1 MNYHTRLFGAKL
13 LVLFI
18 ISFSLTHG
26 YPSSLFQGNAY
37 SGAVHRHRNKNWCAF
52 IVQKNVSCAVQ
63 GSVESHV
70 EPEAARCPEH
80 QPDCEPQMIY
90 RTRFRPTYKIAY
102 KTVTEL
108 EWRCCPGYQG
118 PDCREVKGFPN
129 GQIANPQSY
138 PQYPQ
143 HGQTRTAQR
152 PERRETVQY
161 DLRRGA
167 DRTRMLEEEV
177 QRLSQTVLDLQAA
190 MTGMAENL
198 RTDIQEDTSKM
209 LITLLNDRTSPDSA
223 RTGGTEESVVLLDG
237 HQAMRGQTHGERE
250 METVMARLNDVTD
263 ALKTKDE
270 ALEELRGTVT
280 GHDNQIRMLMDSASQ
295 SLPVAG
301 DSSQDVDV
309 LQAYVD
315 EKFEKLKKDF
325 VVNLED
331 EMTKLK
337 TACDEKIQSLQKT
350 CEEGQENGYGS
361 LTNLVN
367 NKEAE
372 LRKEIR
378 ELRLDLSMSD
388 GLMPTNRQTTIGK
401 TDGDYSDLRREI
413 ARVAEAHRV
422 LNARMDNELEHLSS
436 LKMEDIIG
444 SRLEDLEDRMNVTER
459 NAETYCFYVEEKLTK
474 DIMNE
479 VAMLHQLLDQKLDGI
494 QDQFTSMLIE
504 MNNNSFPLISSDS
517 VDALQTQ
524 VTANKFLIQGLEDK
538 FSTLGQ
544 NCSTNCKSNQ
554 PSDSKKPEGLE
565 SVVKD
570 VTLCR
575 NDLDVLRSDFV
586 NSIAKI
592 HALEDTIRMSPEK
605 QFINAHM
612 QDTGKRL
619 HALSDNVI
627 GLSGAITGLGDT
639 VSKFSQDLHTLNSTC
654 CQTGQVDNPSLQ
666 AETGRPSHNQI
677 AELKDKL
684 DALNVRV
691 TTELSMCKVNT
702 TGVAEGVSA
711 VDDRVKALEKICR
724 RLDGGASN
732 IQDLSGELE
741 RKVAQMNN
749 TLGSHSGE
757 ILTLQNSLLN
767 FHSQLAGLAKQI
779 HKDHTSKEQGLPVR
793 QEKPVSVPDTRAPT
807 KPMRPYAPHIN
818 IPLIIPHRTVPAPTG
833 HPHVRQQPHVPHRP
847 YYPQPPSNPRRPIYH
862 IQPQQ
867 PVIHEP
873 VVVTGQAGPPGYVR
887 RVTVRRDQS
896 SEDTKTPVTGFAGAP
911 GYPPVNPV
919 SYDTKQP
926 PPAAVNVPWSPAHQR
941 PIAAPVSQQNSVM
954 DPFSFSAGLTRQT
967 FSGDFGII
975 AFDRVLVNDGGHYNP
990 QTGIFTV
997 PTDGRY
1003 LVTAVL
1009 SAQRGEHA
1017 EAVLSVSN
1025 RSVQKLDTAGYSS
1038 GHLRL
1043 TQDQCACGGSASFS
1057 LILPLH
1063 RGDTMAL
1070 VRTAGKLAVSESRE
1084 ILSTFSAIF
1093 LYSPQAKR

>member
-1 MNYHTRLFGAKL
+1 M
-13 LVLFI
+13 
-18 ISFSLTHG
+18 
-26 YPSSLFQGNAY
+26 
-37 SGAVHRHRNKNWCAF
+37 
-52 IVQKNVSCAVQ
+52 
-63 GSVESHV
+63 
-70 EPEAARCPEH
+70 
-80 QPDCEPQMIY
+80 
-90 RTRFRPTYKIAY
+90 
-102 KTVTEL
+102 
-108 EWRCCPGYQG
+108 
-118 PDCREVKGFPN
+118 
-129 GQIANPQSY
+129 
-138 PQYPQ
+138 
-143 HGQTRTAQR
+143 
-152 PERRETVQY
+152 
-161 DLRRGA
+161 
-167 DRTRMLEEEV
+167 
-177 QRLSQTVLDLQAA
+177 QRLTQTVLDLQAA

-198 RTDIQEDTSKM
+198 RTDLQEDTSKM

-223 RTGGTEESVVLLDG
+223 RTGDTEESVVLLDG
-237 HQAMRGQTHGERE
+237 HQAMRGKTHGERE
-250 METVMARLNDVTD
+250 METVMARLNDVAD

-295 SLPVAG
+295 SLPVMG

-337 TACDEKIQSLQKT
+337 TACDEKIQFLQKT
-350 CEEGQENGYGS
+350 CEEGQESGYGS
-361 LTNLVN
+361 LTDLLN

-388 GLMPTNRQTTIGK
+388 GLVPTNRQTTLENA
-401 TDGDYSDLRREI
+401 DGNYSDLRREI
-413 ARVAEAHRV
+413 VRVAEAHRV
-422 LNARMDNELEHLSS
+422 LNARMDNELEHLST

-479 VAMLHQLLDQKLDGI
+479 VAMLRQLLDQKLDGI

-504 MNNNSFPLISSDS
+504 MNNNSFPVMSSHS
-517 VDALQTQ
+517 VDALQMQ
-524 VTANKFLIQGLEDK
+524 VNANKFLIEGLEDK
-538 FSTLGQ
+538 FSTIRQ
-544 NCSTNCKSNQ
+544 ICSTDCKTNQ

-592 HALEDTIRMSPEK
+592 HALEDTIRLSPEK

-612 QDTGKRL
+612 QDTRKRL
-619 HALSDNVI
+619 HSLSDNVI

-654 CQTGQVDNPSLQ
+654 CQTGQVGNPSLQ
-666 AETGRPSHNQI
+666 AEIGRSSDNQI
-677 AELKDKL
+677 EELKDKL

-691 TTELSMCKVNT
+691 TTELSLCKVNT

-711 VDDRVKALEKICR
+711 VDDRVKALEKICG

-732 IQDLSGELE
+732 IQDFSGELE
-741 RKVAQMNN
+741 RKVAQMTN

-757 ILTLQNSLLN
+757 ITALQNSLLN

-779 HKDHTSKEQGLPVR
+779 HTSKEQGLPVR
-793 QEKPVSVPDTRAPT
+793 QERPVSVPDTRAPT
-807 KPMRPYAPHIN
+807 KPMRPYAPHIH
-818 IPLIIPHRTVPAPTG
+818 IPLIIPHRTAPAPTG
-833 HPHVRQQPHVPHRP
+833 HPHVRQQPHIPHQP
-847 YYPQPPSNPRRPIYH
+847 YFPQPPSNPRRPIYA

-867 PVIHEP
+867 PVIREP

-887 RVTVRRDQS
+887 RVTVRRDQN
-896 SEDTKTPVTGFAGAP
+896 SEGTKTPVTGFAGAP

-926 PPAAVNVPWSPAHQR
+926 PPAAVHVPWSPAYQR

-975 AFDRVLVNDGGHYNP
+975 GFDRVLVNDGGHYNP

-997 PTDGRY
+997 PADGRY

-1009 SAQRGEHA
+1009 SAPRGEHA

-1025 RSVQKLDTAGYSS
+1025 RSVQKLDTAGYLS
-1038 GHLRL
+1038 GHRQL

-1057 LILPLH
+1057 LILPLR
-1063 RGDTMAL
+1063 RGDTVAL